1 MLKDKLYY
9 FNKSDSVWKRQI
21 SFAIRL
27 LFAVLLF
34 LSAGKVFS
42 QPGISSPYSSFGVG
56 SLAEINNVR
65 TMSMGGNTIGVRNR
79 STIDISNAASYSAF
93 DSTAFLFEAGVV
105 GLFVNYKTEKETD
118 QMVTGNVSHILMGFP
133 VTKWWRASLA
143 LLPYSSVGYDVSSYN
158 YSVDAGNIKYKYFGS
173 GGFNRFNIGSS
184 FQPLSYLSIGF
195 NASYLWGKLNK
206 SQTISFPDSIN
217 LAGTLIDNSIVSG
230 GVVFDFGVQYYTK
243 LKNNLDLVVG
253 ATFTPKTSLASED
266 HYIAMSYAGETHGI
280 YNFKD
285 TIAYIPILKG
295 QVEMPMEF
303 GLGFSFA
310 KSDHWMFGAEYKWA
324 NWSEFRKFGQLDSL
338 QNSSTYS
345 AGGEYIRNINST
357 YSYLQ
362 TVRIRFGGHF
372 TKSYLKLRGEQL
384 KEFGITFGFGFPL
397 KSSRL
402 RGNESMINIGFDIG
416 TRGTEYKDLIKE
428 NYVNVHFSMSIQERW
443 FVKRRYK

>member
-56 SLAEINNVR
+56 SLSEINNVR

-118 QMVTGNVSHILMGFP
+118 QMVTGNISHILMGFP

-158 YSVDAGNIKYKYFGS
+158 YSVDAGNIRYKYFGS

-184 FQPLSYLSIGF
+184 FQPLKYL
-195 NASYLWGKLNK
+195 
-206 SQTISFPDSIN
+206 
-217 LAGTLIDNSIVSG
+217 
-230 GVVFDFGVQYYTK
+230 
-243 LKNNLDLVVG
+243 
-253 ATFTPKTSLASED
+253 
-266 HYIAMSYAGETHGI
+266 
-280 YNFKD
+280 
-285 TIAYIPILKG
+285 
-295 QVEMPMEF
+295 
-303 GLGFSFA
+303 
-310 KSDHWMFGAEYKWA
+310 
-324 NWSEFRKFGQLDSL
+324 
-338 QNSSTYS
+338 
-345 AGGEYIRNINST
+345 
-357 YSYLQ
+357 
-362 TVRIRFGGHF
+362 
-372 TKSYLKLRGEQL
+372 
-384 KEFGITFGFGFPL
+384 
-397 KSSRL
+397 
-402 RGNESMINIGFDIG
+402 
-416 TRGTEYKDLIKE
+416 
-428 NYVNVHFSMSIQERW
+428 
-443 FVKRRYK
+443 